1 MKRTRTGLGSR
12 LLSSA
17 HPLFLTAVLALGGLP
32 SCSNGSDPAPGGD
45 GGSNG
50 TSTGGKSGS
59 GGSGGSKGG
68 SGGSGSGG
76 SSASGGS
83 SGSGGA
89 SGGSS
94 GSGGAGTDASAGGGS
109 TGTGGSSPGVGGSD
123 GGSPSET
130 GAPDMGTSGMM
141 ITGDGCAGGTCLN
154 KDCMPYKMP
163 AAAIGSFPELE
174 FGVSEYIPPDVV
186 IPTFDDVPDRPYTQ
200 AADPKKF
207 ELFQDGDWTN
217 KMLDFFEQKNLHMDF
232 FINSNNFCDVEKTP
246 SCQAVI
252 KRILKSHNAGNHSIH
267 HVHFGFMGPRNDTPD
282 TFDCDLPGSKYKCA
296 DELKGVETTIS
307 MLSGGGVDHLTRFRL
322 PYGQPLYPTPESTA
336 GAIKNVASKFAI
348 HVGWAMDSQ
357 DSNHDEDGNQL
368 GAAFFAQQ
376 VNAELGGGPGKGK
389 HGLILMHGTYPWSL
403 GEIKILLDPA
413 NPKSFQAQKF
423 RLGTVEDAVCWK
435 YGKHSWEIIES
446 LTKAPHGPN

>member
-1 MKRTRTGLGSR
+1 
-12 LLSSA
+12 
-17 HPLFLTAVLALGGLP
+17 VLALGGLP

-154 KDCMPYKMP
+154 KDCKAMGTARAVGNLPT
-163 AAAIGSFPELE
+163 LE
-174 FGVSEYIPPDVV
+174 FTGAGESNPSYIPNDVI
-186 IPTFDDVPDRPYTQ
+186 IPTFDDVPDRPYTM
-200 AADPKKF
+200 ADGKKF
-207 ELFQDGDWTN
+207 TNFQDGDWT
-217 KMLDFFEQKNLHMDF
+217 KKLLDFLEAQNLHVDF
-232 FINSNNFCDVEKTP
+232 FVNSNNFCDVAANPGCAE
-246 SCQAVI
+246 QL
-252 KRILKSHNAGNHSIH
+252 KRILRNHNVGNHTVH
-267 HVHFGFMGPRNDTPD
+267 HMHMGVQGTRDDTPD
-282 TFDCDLPGSKYKCA
+282 TFDCGVPGSMYDCE
-296 DELKGVETTIS
+296 DELKGVEALINT
-307 MLSGGGVDHLTRFRL
+307 LSGGGIQHLTRFRA
-322 PYGQPLYPTPESTA
+322 PYGEPFLMPNGATA
-336 GAIKNVASKFAI
+336 SVGAKTIKYAI
-348 HVGWAMDSQ
+348 HTGWAMDSQ
-357 DSNHDEDGNQL
+357 DSWDDEGGL
-368 GAAFFAQQ
+368 AKGADYFAEK
-376 VNAELGGGPGKGK
+376 VLVDVRAGKR
-389 HGLILMHGTYPWSL
+389 GLILMHGTYPWSL
-403 GEIKILLDPA
+403 GESKILLDKNNA
-413 NPKSFQAQKF
+413 KSFQKMNL
-423 RLGTVEDAVCWK
+423 RLGTVEDAICWK
-435 YGKHSWEIIES
+435 YGKHSWQIIS
-446 LTKAPHGPN
+446 DLTKTPHGPN